1 MEPIPT
7 NSNTNN
13 TLGNVSIETPNFNP
27 DLQKTENQL
36 IQPEAVPVVSSEKEA
51 VNTTTSDNTILPV
64 TDASLVSNDDTKPTL
79 GLKQVLPSSASDQEI
94 EPAWVEAA
102 KKIIQNTDNDPH
114 ERLEDVKKLKQD
126 YQAKRNG
133 ALS

>member
-1 MEPIPT
+1 MEPIPI

-13 TLGNVSIETPNFNP
+13 ALGNVSIETPNFNP
-27 DLQKTENQL
+27 DLHKTENQL
-36 IQPEAVPVVSSEKEA
+36 VKPEAVPVISSEKEA
-51 VNTTTSDNTILPV
+51 VNTTINDNTILPV
-64 TDASLVSNDDTKPTL
+64 TDASLVSNDDTKPSL